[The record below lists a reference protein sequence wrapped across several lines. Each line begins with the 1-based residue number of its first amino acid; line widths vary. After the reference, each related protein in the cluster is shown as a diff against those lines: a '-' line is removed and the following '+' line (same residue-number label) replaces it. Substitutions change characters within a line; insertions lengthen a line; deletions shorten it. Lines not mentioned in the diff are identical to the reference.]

1 MNLQR
6 KENTFSYHIRINS
19 YLLLYLE
26 LYLIFTIV
34 IKNCSKAVIYYRN
47 SGELFDIFNLYL
59 IIKSFHFS
67 EFAISFSV
75 SLIMELSN
83 KIDFFYLIES
93 LGNRWLLHVFPISSN
108 SYLSSFSWKMFSY
121 LICFTLIII
130 MSTNLFRS

>member
-6 KENTFSYHIRINS
+6 KENTFSYPTRINS

-59 IIKSFHFS
+59 IMKS

-75 SLIMELSN
+75 SFVMELSN

-93 LGNRWLLHVFPISSN
+93 LGKRWLLHVFPISSN

>member
-6 KENTFSYHIRINS
+6 KENTFSYPTRINS
-19 YLLLYLE
+19 FLLLYLE

-59 IIKSFHFS
+59 IMKS

-75 SLIMELSN
+75 SFVMELSN

-93 LGNRWLLHVFPISSN
+93 LANRWLLHVFPISSN